1 VTGRDTA
8 VDVAR
13 AAPAPAP
20 RAPLNPPLRGPMQP
34 AAAHAANGAGTHR
47 AAQHEVEATAARV
60 AAGLFA
66 AKGPLPLQQFAARF
80 KRRLREHERRL
91 DASSQQQAWAYAQ
104 STLVTLDR
112 ARRVVGVRDD
122 AGAAAAARA
131 AQRGRERRAWG
142 PGCGVSEDQLLARAL
157 EASRQDNYSTH
168 LQPPSALDAA
178 GEDAALMRVLEE
190 SRQSYE
196 REQAQPYVKTQYA
209 PPTYPVA
216 PASSS
221 SFYSAPA
228 PPAPHHGGSSSAEFE
243 ARIVAAGLA
252 RILPDLKKEEICD
265 LDTLRSLEED
275 DLKELGLAVGA
286 RVKLMRLIKSVA
298 AEASA

>member
-1 VTGRDTA
+1 MTGRDTA

-13 AAPAPAP
+13 AAPAP

-47 AAQHEVEATAARV
+47 AAQHEVEAIAARV

-66 AKGPLPLQQFAARF
+66 AEGPLSLQQFAARF
-80 KRRLREHERRL
+80 KRQLREHERRL

-131 AQRGRERRAWG
+131 AQRGHERRAWG
-142 PGCGVSEDQLLARAL
+142 PGGGVSEDQLLARAL
-157 EASRQDNYSTH
+157 EALRRDNYSTH

-196 REQAQPYVKTQYA
+196 REQAQPYVKAQYA

-252 RILPDLKKEEICD
+252 RILPDLKKEKICD